1 MSYLTYVGKRL
12 LQMLPVLFGISI
24 AVFAIVHLIPGD
36 PADVLLGQNAT
47 DARVKIL
54 NKKLGIDRPLLVQYF
69 AFIWDLLHG
78 SLGTSFYNR
87 ESVTSLILGRLPETG
102 MLLFGGVLLSILI
115 ALPLSILAA
124 SKRGAFRDQ
133 IVRAIPI
140 VGLGMPQVWV
150 GVMLILLL
158 GLRFPLFPVS
168 GFGET
173 FPERIHSI
181 FLPSLTIAI
190 LLSPI
195 LIRSLRA
202 SMLEILDSDY
212 VLTARAKGISTARI
226 TRVHVLRNAIIASVT
241 ILGINIAYLVGSMVV
256 VERVF
261 AISGTGSLM
270 IDSISRRD
278 YPIVQGVTLYFAFIV
293 VLVSL
298 ITDLIHAALDPRVV
312 IK

>member
-1 MSYLTYVGKRL
+1 
-12 LQMLPVLFGISI
+12 MLPVLFGISV
-24 AVFAIVHLIPGD
+24 AVFAIVHSIPGD
-36 PADVLLGQNAT
+36 PTDVILGQNSTPAK
-47 DARVKIL
+47 AKIVAHE
-54 NKKLGIDRPLLVQYF
+54 LGIDRPLIIQYF
-69 AFIWDLLHG
+69 NFVVDIFQG

-87 ESVTSLILGRLPETG
+87 EPVTSLIVARLPLTG
-102 MLLFGGVLLSILI
+102 MLLLGGVLLSILI

-124 SKRGAFRDQ
+124 SKRGAMRDQ
-133 IVRAIPI
+133 VVRAIPI
-140 VGLGMPQVWV
+140 IGLGMPQVWV

-158 GLRFPLFPVS
+158 GLKYPLFPVS

-173 FPERIHSI
+173 FPQRVQSV

-190 LLSPI
+190 LLAPI

-226 TRVHVLRNAIIASVT
+226 TRVHVLRNAVIASVT
-241 ILGINIAYLVGSMVV
+241 VLGINIAYLVGSMVV

-261 AISGTGSLM
+261 AMAGTGSLM

-278 YPIVQGVTLYFAFIV
+278 YPIVQGVTLYFAFVV

-298 ITDLIHAALDPRVV
+298 ITDLIHAALDPRVAL
-312 IK
+312 K

>member
-1 MSYLTYVGKRL
+1 MF
-12 LQMLPVLFGISI
+12 PVLFGISI
-24 AVFAIVHLIPGD
+24 AVFTIVHLIPGD

-47 DARVKIL
+47 PAKIKIV
-54 NKKLGIDRPLLVQYF
+54 NHELGIDRPLIVQYF
-69 AFIWDLLHG
+69 KFISDILHG
-78 SLGTSFYNR
+78 SLGISFYNR
-87 ESVTSLILGRLPETG
+87 EPVAHLILGRLPLTA
-102 MLLFGGVLLSILI
+102 MLLSGGVLLSILI

-124 SKRGAFRDQ
+124 SKRGALRDQ

-140 VGLGMPQVWV
+140 IGLGMPQVWI

-158 GLRFPLFPVS
+158 GLKFPLFPVS
-168 GFGET
+168 GFGDT
-173 FPERIHSI
+173 FPSRLHSV

-190 LLSPI
+190 LLAPI

-212 VLTARAKGISTARI
+212 VLTARSKGISRSRI

-241 ILGINIAYLVGSMVV
+241 VLGINIAYLVGSMVV

-261 AISGTGSLM
+261 AMAGTGSLM
-270 IDSISRRD
+270 IDAIARRD
-278 YPIVQGVTLYFAFIV
+278 YPIVQGVTLYFAFVV

-298 ITDLIHAALDPRVV
+298 VTDLIHAALDPRVV
-312 IK
+312 LK

>member
-1 MSYLTYVGKRL
+1 
-12 LQMLPVLFGISI
+12 MLPVLFGISV
-24 AVFAIVHLIPGD
+24 AVFAIVHSIPGD

-47 DARVKIL
+47 PARVKIV
-54 NKKLGIDRPLLVQYF
+54 NHELGIDRPLLIQYF
-69 AFIWDLLHG
+69 NFIWDLLHG
-78 SLGTSFYNR
+78 SLGISFYNR

-102 MLLFGGVLLSILI
+102 MLLSGGVILSILI

-124 SKRGAFRDQ
+124 SKRGALRDQ
-133 IVRAIPI
+133 LVRAIPI
-140 VGLGMPQVWV
+140 IGLGMPQVWV

-173 FPERIHSI
+173 FPERLRSI

-190 LLSPI
+190 LLAPI

-226 TRVHVLRNAIIASVT
+226 TRVHVLRNAVIASVT
-241 ILGINIAYLVGSMVV
+241 VLGINIAYLVGSMVV

-270 IDSISRRD
+270 IDAISRRD

-293 VLVSL
+293 VLVIL

-312 IK
+312 LK